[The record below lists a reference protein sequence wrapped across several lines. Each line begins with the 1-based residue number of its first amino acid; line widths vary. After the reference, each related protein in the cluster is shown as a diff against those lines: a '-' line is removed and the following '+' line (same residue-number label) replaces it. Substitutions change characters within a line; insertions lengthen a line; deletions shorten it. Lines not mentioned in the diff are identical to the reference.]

1 VLSKNAANNFVTLMY
16 EFEQKSS
23 IRTQVLDFKISWWR
37 IPPGPPYKCEVL
49 CISHLRIW
57 IRPWKQGVNLM
68 NEGSSDGDYALYVET
83 VDAIRHVERKR
94 YFVSLSFWV
103 KDCGESQI

>member
-1 VLSKNAANNFVTLMY
+1 MY

-23 IRTQVLDFKISWWR
+23 IRTKEIAFPRSYISKF
-37 IPPGPPYKCEVL
+37 PGGGYPGPPYKCEVL
-49 CISHLRIW
+49 GISHLRNW

-83 VDAIRHVERKR
+83 VDAIRYVERKR
-94 YFVSLSFWV
+94 YFVSLSFWD
-103 KDCGESQI
+103 KDGGESQI